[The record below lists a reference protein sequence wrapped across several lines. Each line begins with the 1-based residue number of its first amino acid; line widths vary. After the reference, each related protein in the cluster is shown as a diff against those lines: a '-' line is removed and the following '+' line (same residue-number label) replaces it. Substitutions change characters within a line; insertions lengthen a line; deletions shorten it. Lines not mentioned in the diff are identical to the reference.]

1 MSFGQAWS
9 GNSLTF
15 GTATG
20 DLTQLFPTWMATGV
34 AKASAVNGDLIRKPT
49 GGVLD
54 FIQIQTDGTNGGIIE
69 IWDINGEMIGANV
82 SSATAITNAQL
93 VLLQAQG
100 KAKLLYSQNFTAT
113 AGAATPAAA
122 GRVFSFGLA
131 ARFVAAA
138 GACSLNLNVNGG
150 AYLTPKVG

>member
-1 MSFGQAWS
+1 MGCGQAWS
-9 GNSLTF
+9 GISLSF
-15 GTATG
+15 VASNG
-20 DLTQLFPTWMATGV
+20 DLTQLYPTWFTAGVDKAT
-34 AKASAVNGDLIRKPT
+34 AVNGDLIRKPT

-69 IWDINGEMIGANV
+69 IWDINGEMAGANV
-82 SSATAITNAQL
+82 SSATTITNAEL
-93 VLLQAQG
+93 VILQNLG

-122 GRVFSFGLA
+122 DRVFSYGLA

-138 GACSLNLNVNGG
+138 GACQLNLVVNGG
-150 AYLTPKVG
+150 AYLTQKVG